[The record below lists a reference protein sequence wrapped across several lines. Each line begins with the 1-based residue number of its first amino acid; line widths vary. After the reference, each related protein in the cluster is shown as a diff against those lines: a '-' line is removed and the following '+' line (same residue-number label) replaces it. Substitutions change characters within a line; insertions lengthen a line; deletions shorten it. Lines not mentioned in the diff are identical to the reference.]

1 MYGQYNVLTEINSPH
16 KEALHSSLIASLL
29 KEHEILCAFIKLL
42 SGDININSDE
52 LIDGAV
58 DTEFVCP
65 DSKRIDILVR
75 LKFKPCG
82 SKAPYYRVLIIENK
96 IYASDQPQQLDN
108 YFAAL
113 KDLGYTSKE
122 IVLIYLTP
130 EGDDPS
136 EDSFCAADNENVSL
150 ITLSYKIDIMKLL
163 DDSLALESVQQ
174 NFRLKSTIQ
183 SYKELLVE
191 HLFPD
196 GVTSSPELVWQF
208 VDELK
213 TQVLSVLQ
221 QRYDVPDEDADNNY
235 STCTEEEFLANF
247 PESPQ
252 RFGFNIPLRTCSLNN
267 NKVATIYFCIEIEY
281 FIYYGLS
288 LKVDGYFY
296 HCDYQKNHQL
306 LKDLGP
312 LITQLFKEGFDN
324 HNEWLGWKYFNLKQ
338 SKDKYGPNLR
348 VLDEESR
355 ATLQDDAKREDLI
368 ASMIDDINSH
378 MCDLEPLLLKLNSLR
393 SST

>member
-1 MYGQYNVLTEINSPH
+1 MYGQYNVLNQINASR
-16 KEALHSSLIASLL
+16 KEALHSSLIASFL

-42 SGDININSDE
+42 SGHININSDE
-52 LIDGAV
+52 LIDAAV

-75 LKFKPCG
+75 LKFKPSG
-82 SKAPYYRVLIIENK
+82 SEVPYYRVLIIENK
-96 IYASDQPQQLDN
+96 IYARDQPQQLDN

-130 EGDDPS
+130 EGDGPS
-136 EDSFCAADNENVSL
+136 EDSFCADNNENASL
-150 ITLSYKIDIMKLL
+150 KTLSYKKDIMKLL
-163 DDSLALESVQQ
+163 EASLALETVQQ

-191 HLFPD
+191 HLFAD

-208 VDELK
+208 VNELK
-213 TQVLSVLQ
+213 TKVLSLLQ

-235 STCTEEEFLANF
+235 STCTEEAFLDFF
-247 PESPQ
+247 PKSPQ
-252 RFGFNIPLRTCSLNN
+252 GFGFNIPLRTCSLNN
-267 NKVATIYFCIEIEY
+267 KDATIYFCIEIEY

-288 LKVDGYFY
+288 LEVDGDFN
-296 HCDYQKNHQL
+296 HCDYKENHQL
-306 LKDLGP
+306 LKDLDR
-312 LITQLFKEGFDN
+312 LITQLFQEGFDN
-324 HNEWLGWKYFNLKQ
+324 HTVWLGWKYFNLKQ

-348 VLDEESR
+348 LLDEESR
-355 ATLQDDAKREDLI
+355 ATLQDDTKREALI
-368 ASMIDDINSH
+368 TSMIDDINSH
-378 MCDLEPLLLKLNSLR
+378 MCDLEPRLLELNS
-393 SST
+393 

>member
-1 MYGQYNVLTEINSPH
+1 MYGQYNVLTEINASR
-16 KEALHSSLIASLL
+16 KEALHSSLIASFL

-42 SGDININSDE
+42 SGKININSDE

-75 LKFKPCG
+75 LKFKPAG
-82 SKAPYYRVLIIENK
+82 SEVPYYRVLIIENK
-96 IYASDQPQQLDN
+96 IDARDQPQQLDN

-113 KDLGYTSKE
+113 KNLGYTSKE

-130 EGDDPS
+130 EGDGPS
-136 EDSFCAADNENVSL
+136 EDSLCADTEENASL
-150 ITLSYKIDIMKLL
+150 IKLSYQEHIMKLL
-163 DDSLALESVQQ
+163 EDSLALETVQQ

-191 HLFPD
+191 HLFAE

-208 VDELK
+208 VNELK
-213 TQVLSVLQ
+213 TKVLSLLQ

-235 STCTEEEFLANF
+235 STCTKEEFLDFF
-247 PESPQ
+247 PKSPQ
-252 RFGFNIPLRTCSLNN
+252 GFGFNIPLIKCSLNS
-267 NKVATIYFCIEIEY
+267 NKDATIYFCIEIEY

-288 LKVDGYFY
+288 LEVDGDFN
-296 HCDYQKNHQL
+296 HCDYKNNHQQ
-306 LKDLGP
+306 LKDLGR
-312 LITQLFKEGFDN
+312 LITQLFQEGFEN
-324 HNEWLGWKYFNLKQ
+324 HYAWLGWKYFNLKQ
-338 SKDKYGPNLR
+338 SKDKWPNLR

-355 ATLQDDAKREDLI
+355 ATLQDDAKRQALI
-368 ASMIDDINSH
+368 DSMIDDINSH
-378 MCDLEPLLLKLNSLR
+378 MCDLEPRLLELNS
-393 SST
+393 

>member
-42 SGDININSDE
+42 SGKININSDE

-58 DTEFVCP
+58 DTEFVCSE
-65 DSKRIDILVR
+65 SKRIDILVR
-75 LKFKPCG
+75 LKFKPSG
-82 SKAPYYRVLIIENK
+82 SKEPSYRVLIIENK
-96 IYASDQPQQLDN
+96 IYARDQPQQLDN

-113 KDLGYTSKE
+113 KDLGYTSQE

-136 EDSFCAADNENVSL
+136 EDSFCAAKKENASL
-150 ITLSYKIDIMKLL
+150 IKLSYQEDIMTLL
-163 DDSLALESVQQ
+163 EDSLALETVQQ

-191 HLFPD
+191 HLFSD
-196 GVTSSPELVWQF
+196 GVTRSPELVWQF
-208 VDELK
+208 VNELK
-213 TQVLSVLQ
+213 TKVLSLLQ
-221 QRYDVPDEDADNNY
+221 QRYAVPDEDADNNY
-235 STCTEEEFLANF
+235 STCTEQEFLDFF
-247 PESPQ
+247 PKSPQ
-252 RFGFNIPLRTCSLNN
+252 SFGFNIPLRTCSLNN
-267 NKVATIYFCIEIEY
+267 KDATIYFCIEIEY
-281 FIYYGLS
+281 YICYGLS
-288 LKVDGYFY
+288 LKVDGSFY
-296 HCDYQKNHQL
+296 HCDYKENHHL
-306 LKDLGP
+306 LKDLGR
-312 LITQLFKEGFDN
+312 LITQLFKEGFEN
-324 HNEWLGWKYFNLKQ
+324 HCAWLGWKYFNLKQ

-355 ATLQDDAKREDLI
+355 ATLQDAAKRQALI
-368 ASMIDDINSH
+368 DSMIDDINSH
-378 MCDLEPLLLKLNSLR
+378 MCDLEPRLLKLNSLR

>member
-29 KEHEILCAFIKLL
+29 KEHEILCAFIKLF
-42 SGDININSDE
+42 SSDININSDE

-75 LKFKPCG
+75 LKFKHSG
-82 SKAPYYRVLIIENK
+82 SKEPSYRVLIIENK
-96 IYASDQPQQLDN
+96 IDARDQPQQLDN

-113 KDLGYTSKE
+113 KHLGYTSKE
-122 IVLIYLTP
+122 IVLIYLTR
-130 EGDDPS
+130 EGLKPS
-136 EDSFCAADNENVSL
+136 EYSICADTEENASL
-150 ITLSYKIDIMKLL
+150 IKLSYQEDIMTLL
-163 DDSLALESVQQ
+163 EDSLALETVQQ

-191 HLFPD
+191 HLFAD
-196 GVTSSPELVWQF
+196 GVTRSPELVWQF
-208 VDELK
+208 VNELK
-213 TQVLSVLQ
+213 TKVLSLLQ

-235 STCTEEEFLANF
+235 STCTKQEFLANF

-252 RFGFNIPLRTCSLNN
+252 RFGFNFPLRTCSLNN
-267 NKVATIYFCIEIEY
+267 KDATIYFCIEIEY
-281 FIYYGLS
+281 YICYGLS
-288 LKVDGYFY
+288 LEVDGDFY
-296 HCDYQKNHQL
+296 HCDYKENHQL
-306 LKDLGP
+306 LQKLDP
-312 LITQLFKEGFDN
+312 LITRLFKEGFEN
-324 HNEWLGWKYFNLKQ
+324 HYEWLGWKYFNIKQ

-355 ATLQDDAKREDLI
+355 ATLQDAARREALI
-368 ASMIDDINSH
+368 DSMIDDINSH
-378 MCDLEPLLLKLNSLR
+378 MCDLEPLLLKLNS
-393 SST
+393 

>member
-42 SGDININSDE
+42 SGKININSDE
-52 LIDGAV
+52 LIDAAV
-58 DTEFVCP
+58 DTEFVCSE
-65 DSKRIDILVR
+65 SKRIDILVR
-75 LKFKPCG
+75 LKFKPSG
-82 SKAPYYRVLIIENK
+82 SKEPSYRVLIIENK
-96 IYASDQPQQLDN
+96 IYARDQPQQLDN

-113 KDLGYTSKE
+113 KELGYTSQE

-136 EDSFCAADNENVSL
+136 EDSFCAAKKEHDSL
-150 ITLSYKIDIMKLL
+150 IKLSYKEHIMKLL
-163 DDSLALESVQQ
+163 EDSLALETVQQ

-191 HLFPD
+191 YLFAD

-208 VDELK
+208 VSELK
-213 TQVLSVLQ
+213 TKVLSLLQ

-235 STCTEEEFLANF
+235 STCTEEAFLDFF
-247 PESPQ
+247 PKSPQ
-252 RFGFNIPLRTCSLNN
+252 GFGFNIPLIKCSLNS
-267 NKVATIYFCIEIEY
+267 NKDATIYFCIEIEY
-281 FIYYGLS
+281 YICYGLS
-288 LKVDGYFY
+288 LEVDGDFY
-296 HCDYQKNHQL
+296 HCDYKENHQL
-306 LKDLGP
+306 LQKLDP
-312 LITQLFKEGFDN
+312 LITQLFKEGFEN
-324 HNEWLGWKYFNLKQ
+324 HCAWLGWKYFNLKQ

-355 ATLQDDAKREDLI
+355 ATLQDGAKREALI
-368 ASMIDDINSH
+368 GSMIDDINSH
-378 MCDLEPLLLKLNSLR
+378 MCDLEPRLLELNS
-393 SST
+393 

>member
-16 KEALHSSLIASLL
+16 REALHSSLIASLL

-42 SGDININSDE
+42 SGHININSDE
-52 LIDGAV
+52 LIDAAV

-75 LKFKPCG
+75 LKFKPSG
-82 SKAPYYRVLIIENK
+82 SKVPYYRVLIIENK
-96 IYASDQPQQLDN
+96 IYARDQPQQLDN
-108 YFAAL
+108 YYAAL

-136 EDSFCAADNENVSL
+136 EDSFCAANKENASL
-150 ITLSYKIDIMKLL
+150 KTLSYKNDIMTLL
-163 DDSLALESVQQ
+163 DDSLALETVQQ

-191 HLFPD
+191 NLFPD

-208 VDELK
+208 VNELK
-213 TQVLSVLQ
+213 TKVLSLLQ
-221 QRYDVPDEDADNNY
+221 QRYDVPDEGLDKNY
-235 STCTEEEFLANF
+235 STCTEEEFLDFF
-247 PESPQ
+247 PKSPQ
-252 RFGFNIPLRTCSLNN
+252 GFGFNIPLTSCSLDN
-267 NKVATIYFCIEIEY
+267 NKDATIYFCIEIEY

-288 LKVDGYFY
+288 LKVDGYFCD
-296 HCDYQKNHQL
+296 CDYKKNPQL
-306 LKDLGP
+306 LKDLDR
-312 LITQLFKEGFDN
+312 LITQLFKEGFYN
-324 HNEWLGWKYFNLKQ
+324 HTGWLGWKYFNLKQ

-355 ATLQDDAKREDLI
+355 ATLQDAARREALI
-368 ASMIDDINSH
+368 DSMIDDINSH
-378 MCDLEPLLLKLNSLR
+378 MCDLEPRLLELNS
-393 SST
+393 

>member
-1 MYGQYNVLTEINSPH
+1 MYGQYNVLTEINASR
-16 KEALHSSLIASLL
+16 KEALHSSLIASFL

-42 SGDININSDE
+42 SGKININSDE

-75 LKFKPCG
+75 LKFKPSG
-82 SKAPYYRVLIIENK
+82 SELPYYRVLIIENK
-96 IYASDQPQQLDN
+96 IDARDQPQQLDN

-113 KDLGYTSKE
+113 KHLGYTSKE

-130 EGDDPS
+130 EGDGPS
-136 EDSFCAADNENVSL
+136 EDSLCAANKENASL
-150 ITLSYKIDIMKLL
+150 IKLSYQEDIMTLL
-163 DDSLALESVQQ
+163 EDSLALETVQQ

-191 HLFPD
+191 HLFAD
-196 GVTSSPELVWQF
+196 GVTRSPELVWQF
-208 VDELK
+208 VNELK
-213 TQVLSVLQ
+213 TKVLSLLQ
-221 QRYDVPDEDADNNY
+221 QRYDIPDEGLDKNY

-247 PESPQ
+247 PKSPQ
-252 RFGFNIPLRTCSLNN
+252 FFGFNIPLRTCSLNS
-267 NKVATIYFCIEIEY
+267 NKDATIYFCIEIEY
-281 FIYYGLS
+281 FICYGLS
-288 LKVDGYFY
+288 LEVDGYFN
-296 HCDYQKNHQL
+296 HCDYKKNPKL
-306 LKDLGP
+306 LKDLGR
-312 LITQLFKEGFDN
+312 LITQLFKEGFEN
-324 HNEWLGWKYFNLKQ
+324 HYEWLGWKYFNLKQ

-355 ATLQDDAKREDLI
+355 ATLQDAARREALI
-368 ASMIDDINSH
+368 TSMVDDINSH
-378 MCDLEPLLLKLNSLR
+378 MCDLEPRLLELNSLR

>member
-42 SGDININSDE
+42 SDKININSDE

-75 LKFKPCG
+75 LKFKPSG
-82 SKAPYYRVLIIENK
+82 SEVPYYRVLIIENK
-96 IYASDQPQQLDN
+96 IYARDQSQQLDN

-122 IVLIYLTP
+122 IVLIYLTR

-136 EDSFCAADNENVSL
+136 EDSFCADNKENASL
-150 ITLSYKIDIMKLL
+150 IKLSYQEDIMRLL
-163 DDSLALESVQQ
+163 EDSLALETVQQ

-191 HLFPD
+191 NLFPE
-196 GVTSSPELVWQF
+196 GVTTSPELVWQF
-208 VDELK
+208 VNELK
-213 TQVLSVLQ
+213 TKVLSLLQ

-235 STCTEEEFLANF
+235 STCTEEEFLDFF
-247 PESPQ
+247 PKSPHG
-252 RFGFNIPLRTCSLNN
+252 FGFNIPLRTCSLNN
-267 NKVATIYFCIEIEY
+267 KDATIYFCIEIEY
-281 FIYYGLS
+281 YICYGLS
-288 LKVDGYFY
+288 LKVDGSFY
-296 HCDYQKNHQL
+296 HCDYKENHQL
-306 LKDLGP
+306 LKDLGR
-312 LITQLFKEGFDN
+312 LITQLFQEGFYN
-324 HNEWLGWKYFNLKQ
+324 HTVWLGWKYFNLKQ

-355 ATLQDDAKREDLI
+355 ATLQDDAKRQALI
-368 ASMIDDINSH
+368 DSMIDDINSH
-378 MCDLEPLLLKLNSLR
+378 MCDLEPRLLKLNSLR

>member
-16 KEALHSSLIASLL
+16 REALHSSLIASLL

-42 SGDININSDE
+42 SSDININSDE
-52 LIDGAV
+52 LIDAAV

-75 LKFKPCG
+75 LKFKPGG
-82 SKAPYYRVLIIENK
+82 SKEPSYRVLIIENK
-96 IYASDQPQQLDN
+96 IDARDQPQQLDN
-108 YFAAL
+108 YYAAL
-113 KDLGYTSKE
+113 KDLGYASKE

-136 EDSFCAADNENVSL
+136 EYSICADTKENASL
-150 ITLSYKIDIMKLL
+150 IKLSYKEHIMRLL
-163 DDSLALESVQQ
+163 EDSLALETVQQ

-191 HLFPD
+191 NLFPD
-196 GVTSSPELVWQF
+196 DVTSSPELVWQF
-208 VDELK
+208 VNELK
-213 TQVLSVLQ
+213 TKVLSLLQ

-235 STCTEEEFLANF
+235 STCTEEEFLAF
-247 PESPQ
+247 FSKSPQ
-252 RFGFNIPLRTCSLNN
+252 GFGFNIPLRTCSLNN
-267 NKVATIYFCIEIEY
+267 KDATIYFCIEIEY

-288 LKVDGYFY
+288 LKVDGYFC

-306 LKDLGP
+306 LKDLGR
-312 LITQLFKEGFDN
+312 LITQLFQEGFDN
-324 HNEWLGWKYFNLKQ
+324 HDDWLGWKYFNLKQ

-348 VLDEESR
+348 LLDEESR
-355 ATLQDDAKREDLI
+355 ATLQDDAKRQALI

-378 MCDLEPLLLKLNSLR
+378 MCDLEPLLLS
-393 SST
+393 

>member
-42 SGDININSDE
+42 SSDININSDE
-52 LIDGAV
+52 LIDAAV

-82 SKAPYYRVLIIENK
+82 SKVPYYRVLIIENK
-96 IYASDQPQQLDN
+96 IYARDQPQQLDN

-113 KDLGYTSKE
+113 KDLGYTSQE
-122 IVLIYLTP
+122 IVLIYLTL
-130 EGDDPS
+130 EGVKPS
-136 EDSFCAADNENVSL
+136 EDSFCADTKENASL
-150 ITLSYKIDIMKLL
+150 IKLSYKEHIMRLL
-163 DDSLALESVQQ
+163 EDSLALETVQQ

-191 HLFPD
+191 NLFPD

-208 VDELK
+208 VNELK
-213 TQVLSVLQ
+213 TKVLSLLQ

-235 STCTEEEFLANF
+235 STCTEEEFLDFF
-247 PESPQ
+247 PKSPQ
-252 RFGFNIPLRTCSLNN
+252 GFGFNIPLRTCSFN
-267 NKVATIYFCIEIEY
+267 NKDATIYFCIEIEY
-281 FIYYGLS
+281 FICYGLS
-288 LKVDGYFY
+288 IEVDGYFN
-296 HCDYQKNHQL
+296 HCDYKENHQQ
-306 LKDLGP
+306 LKDLDR
-312 LITQLFKEGFDN
+312 LITQLFQEGFYN
-324 HNEWLGWKYFNLKQ
+324 HTVWLGWKYFNLKQ

-348 VLDEESR
+348 ILDEESR
-355 ATLQDDAKREDLI
+355 ATLQDAARREALI
-368 ASMIDDINSH
+368 DSMIDDINSH
-378 MCDLEPLLLKLNSLR
+378 MCDLEPRLLELNS
-393 SST
+393 

>member
-1 MYGQYNVLTEINSPH
+1 MYGQYNVLIEINASR
-16 KEALHSSLIASLL
+16 KEALHSSLIASFL

-42 SGDININSDE
+42 SDKININSDE
-52 LIDGAV
+52 LIDAAV
-58 DTEFVCP
+58 DTEFVCSE
-65 DSKRIDILVR
+65 SKRIDILVR
-75 LKFKPCG
+75 LKFKPSI

-96 IYASDQPQQLDN
+96 IDARDQPQQLDN

-130 EGDDPS
+130 EGDGPS
-136 EDSFCAADNENVSL
+136 EDSLCAANKENASL
-150 ITLSYKIDIMKLL
+150 IKLSYKEHIMKLL
-163 DDSLALESVQQ
+163 KDSLALETVQQ

-191 HLFPD
+191 YLFPND
-196 GVTSSPELVWQF
+196 VTSSPELVWQF
-208 VDELK
+208 VSELK
-213 TQVLSVLQ
+213 TKVLSLLQ
-221 QRYDVPDEDADNNY
+221 ERYAVPDEDADNNY
-235 STCTEEEFLANF
+235 STCTKEEFLAYF

-252 RFGFNIPLRTCSLNN
+252 GFGFNIPLIKCSLNS
-267 NKVATIYFCIEIEY
+267 NKDATIYFCIEIEY

-288 LKVDGYFY
+288 LEVDGDFY
-296 HCDYQKNHQL
+296 HCDYKENHQL

-312 LITQLFKEGFDN
+312 LITRLFKEGFEN
-324 HNEWLGWKYFNLKQ
+324 HCAWLGWKYFNLKQ

-355 ATLQDDAKREDLI
+355 ATLQDAARREALI
-368 ASMIDDINSH
+368 DSMIDDINSH
-378 MCDLEPLLLKLNSLR
+378 MCDLEPLLLKLNS
-393 SST
+393 

>member
-16 KEALHSSLIASLL
+16 REALHSSLIASLL

-42 SGDININSDE
+42 SGKININSDE
-52 LIDGAV
+52 LIDATV

-75 LKFKPCG
+75 LKFKPGG
-82 SKAPYYRVLIIENK
+82 SKEPSYRVLIIENK
-96 IYASDQPQQLDN
+96 IYARDQPQQLDN
-108 YFAAL
+108 YYAAL

-122 IVLIYLTP
+122 IVLIYLTR
-130 EGDDPS
+130 EGVKPS
-136 EDSFCAADNENVSL
+136 EDSFCAENKENASL
-150 ITLSYKIDIMKLL
+150 IKLSYKEHIMRLL
-163 DDSLALESVQQ
+163 KDSLALETVQQ

-191 HLFPD
+191 NLFPD

-208 VDELK
+208 VNELK
-213 TQVLSVLQ
+213 TKVLSLLQ
-221 QRYDVPDEDADNNY
+221 QRYAVPDEDADNNY
-235 STCTEEEFLANF
+235 GTCTEEEFLAFF
-247 PESPQ
+247 PKSPQ
-252 RFGFNIPLRTCSLNN
+252 GFGFNIPLRTCSLNN
-267 NKVATIYFCIEIEY
+267 KDATIYFCIEIEY

-288 LKVDGYFY
+288 LKVDGYFC
-296 HCDYQKNHQL
+296 HCDYKKNQQL
-306 LKDLGP
+306 LKDLEP
-312 LITQLFKEGFDN
+312 LITQLFKEGFEN
-324 HNEWLGWKYFNLKQ
+324 HCAWIGWKYFNLKQ

-348 VLDEESR
+348 LLDEESR
-355 ATLQDDAKREDLI
+355 ATLQDAAKRQALI

-378 MCDLEPLLLKLNSLR
+378 MCDLEPRLLELNSLR

>member
-1 MYGQYNVLTEINSPH
+1 MYGQYNVLNEINASR
-16 KEALHSSLIASLL
+16 KEALHSSLIASFL

-42 SGDININSDE
+42 SGKININSDE

-75 LKFKPCG
+75 LKFKPSI

-96 IYASDQPQQLDN
+96 IYARDQPQQLDN

-113 KDLGYTSKE
+113 KELGYTSQE

-136 EDSFCAADNENVSL
+136 EDSFCADTEENAPL
-150 ITLSYKIDIMKLL
+150 IKLSYQEDIMTLL
-163 DDSLALESVQQ
+163 EDSLALETVQQ

-191 HLFPD
+191 YLFPND
-196 GVTSSPELVWQF
+196 VTSSPELVWQF
-208 VDELK
+208 VNELK
-213 TQVLSVLQ
+213 TKVLSLLQ
-221 QRYDVPDEDADNNY
+221 QRYAVPDEGLDKNY
-235 STCTEEEFLANF
+235 STCTKQEFLANF
-247 PESPQ
+247 PKSPQ
-252 RFGFNIPLRTCSLNN
+252 FFGFNIPLTKCSLNN
-267 NKVATIYFCIEIEY
+267 KDATIYFCIEIEY
-281 FIYYGLS
+281 YICYGLS
-288 LKVDGYFY
+288 LKVDGSFY
-296 HCDYQKNHQL
+296 HCDYKNYHQQ
-306 LKDLGP
+306 LKDLGR
-312 LITQLFKEGFDN
+312 LITQLFQEGFDN
-324 HNEWLGWKYFNLKQ
+324 HTVWLGWKYFNLKQ

-355 ATLQDDAKREDLI
+355 ATLQDAARREALI
-368 ASMIDDINSH
+368 DSMIDDINSH
-378 MCDLEPLLLKLNSLR
+378 MCDLEPRLLELNSLR

>member
-1 MYGQYNVLTEINSPH
+1 MYEQYNVLTEINSPH
-16 KEALHSSLIASLL
+16 REALHSSLIASLL

-42 SGDININSDE
+42 SGHININSDE
-52 LIDGAV
+52 LIDAAV

-75 LKFKPCG
+75 LKFKPSG
-82 SKAPYYRVLIIENK
+82 SEVPYYRVLIIENK
-96 IYASDQPQQLDN
+96 IYARDQPQQLDN

-136 EDSFCAADNENVSL
+136 EDSFCANTEENASL
-150 ITLSYKIDIMKLL
+150 IKLSYKEHIMTLL
-163 DDSLALESVQQ
+163 EDSLALETVQQ

-191 HLFPD
+191 NLFPD
-196 GVTSSPELVWQF
+196 DVTSSPELVWQF
-208 VDELK
+208 VNELK
-213 TQVLSVLQ
+213 TKVLSLLQ
-221 QRYDVPDEDADNNY
+221 QRYDVPDEGLDKNY
-235 STCTEEEFLANF
+235 STCTKEEFLANF
-247 PESPQ
+247 PKSLQ
-252 RFGFNIPLRTCSLNN
+252 GFGFNIPLRTCSLNN
-267 NKVATIYFCIEIEY
+267 KDATIYFCIEIEY
-281 FIYYGLS
+281 FICYGLS
-288 LKVDGYFY
+288 LEVDGYFN
-296 HCDYQKNHQL
+296 HCDYKKNHQL
-306 LKDLGP
+306 LQKLDP
-312 LITQLFKEGFDN
+312 LITQLFQEGFYN
-324 HNEWLGWKYFNLKQ
+324 HTVWLGWKYFNLKQ

-355 ATLQDDAKREDLI
+355 ATLQDAARREALI
-368 ASMIDDINSH
+368 DSMIDDINSH
-378 MCDLEPLLLKLNSLR
+378 MCDLEPRLLELNSLR

>member
-42 SGDININSDE
+42 SGKININSDE

-75 LKFKPCG
+75 LKFKPGG
-82 SKAPYYRVLIIENK
+82 SKEPSYRVLIIENK
-96 IYASDQPQQLDN
+96 IDARDQPQQLDN
-108 YFAAL
+108 YYAAL

-122 IVLIYLTP
+122 IVLLYLTRK
-130 EGDDPS
+130 GLKPS
-136 EDSFCAADNENVSL
+136 EYSICADTEENASL
-150 ITLSYKIDIMKLL
+150 IKLSYKEHIMRLL
-163 DDSLALESVQQ
+163 KDSLALETVQQ

-191 HLFPD
+191 HLFAD
-196 GVTSSPELVWQF
+196 GVTRSPELVWQF
-208 VDELK
+208 VNELK
-213 TQVLSVLQ
+213 TKVLSLLQ
-221 QRYDVPDEDADNNY
+221 ERYAVPDEDADNNY
-235 STCTEEEFLANF
+235 STCTEEEFLAYF
-247 PESPQ
+247 PESPL

-267 NKVATIYFCIEIEY
+267 KDATIYFCIEIEY
-281 FIYYGLS
+281 YICYGLS
-288 LKVDGYFY
+288 LKVDGSFY
-296 HCDYQKNHQL
+296 HCDYKENHQL
-306 LKDLGP
+306 LKDLGR

-324 HNEWLGWKYFNLKQ
+324 HYEWLGWKYFNIKQ

-355 ATLQDDAKREDLI
+355 ATLQDAARREALI
-368 ASMIDDINSH
+368 DSMIDDINSH
-378 MCDLEPLLLKLNSLR
+378 MCDLEPRLLELNSLR

>member
-1 MYGQYNVLTEINSPH
+1 MYGQYNVLTEINASR

-42 SGDININSDE
+42 SGHININSDE
-52 LIDGAV
+52 LIDAAV

-75 LKFKPCG
+75 LKFKPGG
-82 SKAPYYRVLIIENK
+82 SKEPSYRVLIIENK
-96 IYASDQPQQLDN
+96 IYARDQPQQLDN

-122 IVLIYLTP
+122 IVLIYLTRV
-130 EGDDPS
+130 GLKPS
-136 EDSFCAADNENVSL
+136 EYSFCADTKENASL
-150 ITLSYKIDIMKLL
+150 IKLSYQEDIMTLL
-163 DDSLALESVQQ
+163 EDSLALETVQQ

-191 HLFPD
+191 HLFAD

-208 VDELK
+208 VNELK
-213 TQVLSVLQ
+213 TKVLSLLQ
-221 QRYDVPDEDADNNY
+221 QRYAVPDEDADNNY
-235 STCTEEEFLANF
+235 STCTEEEFLAYF
-247 PESPQ
+247 TKSPL
-252 RFGFNIPLRTCSLNN
+252 RFGFNIPLIKCSLNS
-267 NKVATIYFCIEIEY
+267 NKDATIYFCIEIEY
-281 FIYYGLS
+281 YICYGLS
-288 LKVDGYFY
+288 LEVDGHFC
-296 HCDYQKNHQL
+296 HCNYQKNHQL
-306 LKDLGP
+306 LKDLGR
-312 LITQLFKEGFDN
+312 LITQLFQEGFDN
-324 HNEWLGWKYFNLKQ
+324 HDEWLGWKYFNLKQ

-355 ATLQDDAKREDLI
+355 ATLQDDAKRQALI
-368 ASMIDDINSH
+368 DSMIDDINSH
-378 MCDLEPLLLKLNSLR
+378 MCDLEPKLLKLNSLS

>member
-42 SGDININSDE
+42 SGKININSDE
-52 LIDGAV
+52 LIDAAV

-75 LKFKPCG
+75 LKFKHSI

-96 IYASDQPQQLDN
+96 IDARDQPQQLDN

-113 KDLGYTSKE
+113 KELGYTSQE

-130 EGDDPS
+130 EGDGPS
-136 EDSFCAADNENVSL
+136 EDSLCADTEENASL
-150 ITLSYKIDIMKLL
+150 IKLSYQEDIMKLL
-163 DDSLALESVQQ
+163 KDSLALETVQQ

-191 HLFPD
+191 HLFAD

-208 VDELK
+208 VSELK
-213 TQVLSVLQ
+213 TKVLSLLQ
-221 QRYDVPDEDADNNY
+221 QRYAVTDEDADNNY
-235 STCTEEEFLANF
+235 STCTKEEFLAYF
-247 PESPQ
+247 PESPL

-267 NKVATIYFCIEIEY
+267 KDATIYFCIEIEY
-281 FIYYGLS
+281 FICYGLS
-288 LKVDGYFY
+288 LEVDGYFN
-296 HCDYQKNHQL
+296 HCDYKKNHQQ
-306 LKDLGP
+306 LKNLGP
-312 LITQLFKEGFDN
+312 LITQLFQEGFDN
-324 HNEWLGWKYFNLKQ
+324 HTVWLGWKYFNLKQ

-355 ATLQDDAKREDLI
+355 ATLQDAARREALI
-368 ASMIDDINSH
+368 DSMIDDINSH
-378 MCDLEPLLLKLNSLR
+378 MCDLEPYIKDK
-393 SST
+393 

>member
-16 KEALHSSLIASLL
+16 REALHSSLIASLL

-52 LIDGAV
+52 LIDAAV
-58 DTEFVCP
+58 DTEFVCS

-75 LKFKPCG
+75 LKFKPGG
-82 SKAPYYRVLIIENK
+82 SKVPYYRVLIIENK
-96 IYASDQPQQLDN
+96 IYARDQPQQLDN
-108 YFAAL
+108 YYAAL

-136 EDSFCAADNENVSL
+136 EDSFCAAKKENASL
-150 ITLSYKIDIMKLL
+150 ITLSYKEHIMRLL
-163 DDSLALESVQQ
+163 EDSLALETVQQ

-191 HLFPD
+191 NLFPD
-196 GVTSSPELVWQF
+196 GVTRSPELVWQF
-208 VDELK
+208 VNELK
-213 TQVLSVLQ
+213 TKVLSLLQ
-221 QRYDVPDEDADNNY
+221 QRYAVPDEDADNNY

-252 RFGFNIPLRTCSLNN
+252 GFGFNIPLRTCSLNN
-267 NKVATIYFCIEIEY
+267 KDATIYFCIEIEY

-288 LKVDGYFY
+288 LKVDGYFCN
-296 HCDYQKNHQL
+296 CDYKKNHQL
-306 LKDLGP
+306 LKDLDP
-312 LITQLFKEGFDN
+312 LITRLFKEGFEN
-324 HNEWLGWKYFNLKQ
+324 HCAWLGWKYFNLKQ

-348 VLDEESR
+348 LLDEESR
-355 ATLQDDAKREDLI
+355 ATLQDDAKRQALI
-368 ASMIDDINSH
+368 DSMIDDINSH
-378 MCDLEPLLLKLNSLR
+378 MCDLEP
-393 SST
+393 

>member
-1 MYGQYNVLTEINSPH
+1 MYGQYNVLTEFNSSH
-16 KEALHSSLIASLL
+16 KEALHSSLIASFL

-42 SGDININSDE
+42 SDKININSDE

-75 LKFKPCG
+75 LKFKPSG
-82 SKAPYYRVLIIENK
+82 SEVPYYRVLIIENK
-96 IYASDQPQQLDN
+96 IYARDQSQQLDN

-113 KDLGYTSKE
+113 KELGYTSQE
-122 IVLIYLTP
+122 IVLIYLTR

-136 EDSFCAADNENVSL
+136 EDSFCAHNKENASL
-150 ITLSYKIDIMKLL
+150 IKLSYQEDIMRLL
-163 DDSLALESVQQ
+163 EDSLALETVQQ

-191 HLFPD
+191 NLFPD
-196 GVTSSPELVWQF
+196 GVTRSPELVWQF
-208 VDELK
+208 VNELK
-213 TQVLSVLQ
+213 TKVLSLLQ
-221 QRYDVPDEDADNNY
+221 QRYAVPDEDADNNY
-235 STCTEEEFLANF
+235 STCTEEEFLDFF
-247 PESPQ
+247 PKSPQ
-252 RFGFNIPLRTCSLNN
+252 GFGFNIPLTKCSLNN
-267 NKVATIYFCIEIEY
+267 KDATIYFCIEIEY

-288 LKVDGYFY
+288 LKVDGSFY

-306 LKDLGP
+306 LKDLGR
-312 LITQLFKEGFDN
+312 LITQLFKEGFEN
-324 HNEWLGWKYFNLKQ
+324 HYAWLGWKYFNIKQ

-355 ATLQDDAKREDLI
+355 ATLQDAAKRQALI
-368 ASMIDDINSH
+368 DSMIDDINSH
-378 MCDLEPLLLKLNSLR
+378 MCDLEPRLLELNS
-393 SST
+393 